1 MFFYKNILES
11 YIGEYLCIKLKDN
24 EKLNYFLLENF
35 IKEDDKQPYTGQLL
49 LKYKYNDTCI
59 YTLTTDNIKEIY
71 VYDVFNKKMKY
82 LLVKIGYKYNLEK
95 YLIHH
100 IYQYLINGTIK
111 LY

>member
-11 YIGEYLCIKLKDN
+11 YIGEYLYIKLKDN

-82 LLVKIGYKYNLEK
+82 LLVKIGYKYNLDK
-95 YLIHH
+95 YLIHY
-100 IYQYLINGTIK
+100 IYHFLINGTIK